1 MFFLGQNL
9 SILPQLILLLTYFAG
24 IATVSLNLE
33 KWIADPHDS
42 HVVQVLNEASSN
54 YHVETTC
61 YDLNKEN
68 IKLNKKQSGFFIP
81 KRLVFITGYHFRG
94 YYHSPDRIRYTLFV
108 KFLFSRPPPINML

>member
-24 IATVSLNLE
+24 ITTVSLNLE
-33 KWIADPHDS
+33 KWVVDS
-42 HVVQVLNEASSN
+42 HHIKVLEEASFN
-54 YHVETTC
+54 YHAGTTC

-81 KRLVFITGYHFRG
+81 KRLVFITDYYFRG
-94 YYHSPDRIRYTLFV
+94 YYRTPDRIRYTLFV
-108 KFLFSRPPPINML
+108 KLLFSRPPPIM